1 MLSQK
6 FRNVV
11 SKNAEVYAKSKI
23 FNWLK
28 NTEKG
33 ISKKRL
39 QKAQNP
45 ENSFVGKKFL
55 GLY

>member
-39 QKAQNP
+39 QKVQNP

-55 GLY
+55 GSY